1 MRFLHGYLALK
12 CRQPLSPSACISKLL
27 SKTNFRG
34 CDHDVAQKSSRLA
47 VNGFLPTKSAES
59 RSRDGLNAPAGFR
72 GASGHMSSLVFAPS
86 VANRLTA
93 GDMNSVTELSSGDSM
108 DVGEMDGTAVLR
120 RSWN

>member
-1 MRFLHGYLALK
+1 M
-12 CRQPLSPSACISKLL
+12 
-27 SKTNFRG
+27 
-34 CDHDVAQKSSRLA
+34 
-47 VNGFLPTKSAES
+47 NGFLPTKSAES